1 MVRRHGLPWGVGLDL
16 GCGDGKLTAI
26 LDEMCGDA
34 ADRTWVGVDIDPDET
49 ALARSMGLYARVH
62 TGSADRIDEP
72 DESFDFA
79 FSNSVLE
86 HVEPIQAVLREASRV
101 LKRGGRFIATVPGPG
116 FHDCLAGGGAS
127 PAGRAAY
134 LRETDARCAHLRYW
148 SQAEWRAELAA
159 AGLELAIARPYLT
172 ERQVRRWETLAT
184 WTGGL
189 AYRVFGK
196 TRRPIEVQRLFRMP
210 AGGAGALAG
219 ALGDRLAPLW
229 ASAARSPGTTPPA
242 RRGACWSRRSS
253 RDLASGAAD
262 PERAVPAFR
271 RRGGGNGRPERGG
284 PVRARVG
291 RAAALPDGVRD
302 RLRRS
307 HGPVR
312 GPEQAPRL
320 PAGGAHPLVGNS
332 PVSSPSRAPASP
344 SISCA

>member
-1 MVRRHGLPWGVGLDL
+1 MTPLSQSVGQAFGDGFAPGDQASRRTAVEQDAEIGAPGAPAAGLKPIDVLRRLMRTSPFQPATNFWRVIELDMVRRHGLPRGVGLDL

-116 FHDCLAGGGAS
+116 FHACLAGGGAS

-159 AGLELAIARPYLT
+159 AGLELATARPYLT

-196 TRRPIEVQRLFRMP
+196 TRRPIEVQRLFRMRREEP
-210 AGGAGALAG
+210 GLAG
-219 ALGDRLAPLW
+219 ALGDQLAPLLGLGCSI
-229 ASAARSPGTTPPA
+229 AGDDAPGKA
-242 RRGACWSRRSS
+242 GC
-253 RDLASGAAD
+253 LLV
-262 PERAVPAFR
+262 EAVKP
-271 RRGGGNGRPERGG
+271 
-284 PVRARVG
+284 
-291 RAAALPDGVRD
+291 
-302 RLRRS
+302 
-307 HGPVR
+307 
-312 GPEQAPRL
+312 
-320 PAGGAHPLVGNS
+320 
-332 PVSSPSRAPASP
+332 
-344 SISCA
+344 